1 MQKEYNGKLYIAISC
16 LLFLVSCNREVKLN
30 PYSSFGYES
39 LTDSYHSKTNTFE
52 RRYSDDTIKI
62 EIILTENE
70 RTKIIKAFSENQFQE
85 FSREI
90 DCSQWGT
97 NPIIYDEL
105 FIDDFSVKY
114 IHNRS
119 DGWFCSNGK
128 RFNKINTIIQDVIL
142 NKPEIK
148 KIESSDI
155 AYE

>member
-1 MQKEYNGKLYIAISC
+1 MVKYKLYLAICC
-16 LLFLVSCNREVKLN
+16 LLFLFSCNRKVELN
-30 PYSSFGYES
+30 PGSSFGYES
-39 LTDSYHSKTNTFE
+39 LTDSYHSKTNIFE

-62 EIILTENE
+62 EMKLTENE
-70 RTKIIKAFSENQFQE
+70 REKILKAFSENQFQR
-85 FSREI
+85 FPHEI
-90 DCSQWGT
+90 DCSKWGT
-97 NPIIYDEL
+97 NPKIYDEL

-114 IHNRS
+114 IHNRE

-128 RFNKINTIIQDVIL
+128 RFKKINTIIQDIIL